1 MNGRPIDAPTSFF
14 IGVAANPSADDLGF
28 ELDRFQQKLE
38 AGAKFVMTQLV
49 FDLEHLD
56 RFLDRLGGT
65 PPLPLLLGI
74 CPLWSYRLALRF
86 HNELP
91 GIVVPEPLQN
101 ALRDAGADAA
111 DVGMEH
117 AKRLLR
123 EARDRV
129 AGVYLVVPYR
139 QPLRVLEL
147 LDA

>member
-1 MNGRPIDAPTSFF
+1 VGPPPLSTRGWLRYDAFAP
-14 IGVAANPSADDLGF
+14 
-28 ELDRFQQKLE
+28 
-38 AGAKFVMTQLV
+38 
-49 FDLEHLD
+49 
-56 RFLDRLGGT
+56 FLDRTKPDARVLEIGPGLGAVA
-65 PPLPLLLGI
+65 
-74 CPLWSYRLALRF
+74 YRLALRF

-91 GIVVPEPLQN
+91 GIVVPDELQD

-111 DVGMEH
+111 DVGMAH
-117 AKRLLR
+117 AKRLLH